1 MNTVRILVAGDNPVV
16 RAGLTV
22 LLGRRDDLSI
32 VAETPGGR
40 GALEAARL
48 HRPDAVILDVRQR
61 DPALESALRALGRL
75 LLLTYERHGTGAPV
89 ADGAGAGADGTFVH
103 GEFTIEELAA
113 CVRARRPLPQGVL
126 ESAGAVSAPSGL
138 SYMPSPRG
146 GGVAQSG
153 SIRRWATGACTP
165 RHGLSG
171 REVEVMGMIASGM
184 TNSRIAAACCISEK
198 TVKNHIN
205 RIFTK
210 LDARSRSE
218 AIALWLG
225 TAARGAVGGAAA
237 GSGAG
242 DG

>member
-1 MNTVRILVAGDNPVV
+1 MTVQRAKAVRILVAGDNPVV

-22 LLGRRDDLSI
+22 LLGRRDDLRI
-32 VAETPGGR
+32 VAESGGGR

-61 DPALESALRALGRL
+61 DAALESALRSRGRL
-75 LLLTYERHGTGAPV
+75 LLLTYERHA
-89 ADGAGAGADGTFVH
+89 GAGAAADGTFVH

-113 CVRARRPLPQGVL
+113 YARAPVPEGVPEAVL
-126 ESAGAVSAPSGL
+126 EGAGAVVAPSGL

-146 GGVAQSG
+146 GAVAQSG

-184 TNSRIAAACCISEK
+184 TNSRIAATCCISEK

-225 TAARGAVGGAAA
+225 TATRGPVGGATA
-237 GSGAG
+237 GSGGG